1 MEVAGDAGLARLF
14 ATVAN
19 VMTNELKK
27 SRSMC
32 L

>member
-1 MEVAGDAGLARLF
+1 MEAVGGEGLARLF